1 MQTTIIGYGTIG
13 SAAGKLLLARGETIR
28 ICQRSAPARLPD
40 GASFTPCDVL
50 DLASLKR
57 AAAGSQRI
65 VLSLAFPYDSRVWR
79 RSWPRA
85 MRNVVAALDGT
96 GIPVVFL
103 DNLYQLGAQTGPRRE
118 DMPLT
123 NRGRKP
129 AILSAATRIWR
140 KAADAGRIRMTAL
153 RCPDFYGPGV
163 AASHL
168 GPSALG
174 RLAKGQ
180 PALLMI
186 PPDVPHDFAYVPDI
200 ARAMVTLL
208 DAKDGVD
215 GEVWNMPCAPTM
227 TPREILALGA
237 EALGA
242 APRITAIPFW
252 ALAPMGLFW
261 RFASEVRDV
270 GFTWTKPFQVDAS
283 KFKQRF
289 WSDVTPYDVGAAA
302 TAQSFK
308 T

>member
-1 MQTTIIGYGTIG
+1 
-13 SAAGKLLLARGETIR
+13 
-28 ICQRSAPARLPD
+28 
-40 GASFTPCDVL
+40 
-50 DLASLKR
+50 
-57 AAAGSQRI
+57 

-103 DNLYQLGAQTGPRRE
+103 DNLYQLGAQRGPRRE

-123 NRGRKP
+123 RRGRKP

-174 RLAKGQ
+174 RLAEGQ
-180 PALLMI
+180 PALLMV

-208 DAKDGVD
+208 DADGVD
-215 GEVWNMPCAPTM
+215 GEVWNMPCAPTK

-237 EALGA
+237 KALGVK
-242 APRITAIPFW
+242 PRITAIPFW
-252 ALAPMGLFW
+252 TLAPMGLFW
-261 RFASEVRDV
+261 RFANEVRDV
-270 GFTWTKPFQVDAS
+270 GFTWTRPFQVDAS

-289 WSDVTPYDVGAAA
+289 WSDVTPYEIGAAE
-302 TAQSFK
+302 TARSFK
-308 T
+308 TRA